1 MALQKMGFHKEM
13 ENSERSEAF
22 VRRVRVDRHMVGSE
36 REQRPRGSWKY
47 LLRLVPFIRLIPVS
61 SPVCTHISWPRQILA
76 KKTMSRLTALPFD
89 LQEAFLGMYSW
100 ECLLDLENEKYE
112 VFHLGRAQLLLILEY
127 LSTGDELQL
136 LSLGSVYLLP
146 HFGMHVFLTDLWTA
160 HWIFLPRLF

>member
-1 MALQKMGFHKEM
+1 MALRKMGFHKEM

-36 REQRPRGSWKY
+36 REY
-47 LLRLVPFIRLIPVS
+47 LLCLVPFIRLIPVS
-61 SPVCTHISWPRQILA
+61 PPVCTHISWPRQILA

-89 LQEAFLGMYSW
+89 LQEAFLCMYSW

-136 LSLGSVYLLP
+136 FSLGPIYLLP
-146 HFGMHVFLTDLWTA
+146 WEHL
-160 HWIFLPRLF
+160 